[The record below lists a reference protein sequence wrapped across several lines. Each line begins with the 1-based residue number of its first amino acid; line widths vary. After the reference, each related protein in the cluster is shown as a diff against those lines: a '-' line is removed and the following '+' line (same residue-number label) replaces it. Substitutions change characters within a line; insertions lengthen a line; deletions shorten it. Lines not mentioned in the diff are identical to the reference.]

1 MGDGLCVLWRIGM
14 QTPALNMHMAFVTII
29 CVYFIS
35 QSFKNNKKAILFS
48 FRILTFIIS
57 FFLVCS

>member
-35 QSFKNNKKAILFS
+35 QSFKNNQKAILFALES
-48 FRILTFIIS
+48 L
-57 FFLVCS
+57 LL